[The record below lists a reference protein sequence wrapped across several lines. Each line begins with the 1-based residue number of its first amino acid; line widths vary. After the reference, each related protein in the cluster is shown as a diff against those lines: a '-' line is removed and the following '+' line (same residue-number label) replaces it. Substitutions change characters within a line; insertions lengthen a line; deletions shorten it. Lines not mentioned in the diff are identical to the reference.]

1 MRRATGVRLAILGA
15 FLLMAACGGGGDGGG
30 GGSAELAASELVAP
44 LNGGYKVKPDG
55 TRVPPR
61 GDELPVTLGS
71 VEAHWYRVDG
81 VYVIAFGGLDLDEA
95 GPVCPGSSIQT
106 DSGFEHVTNSPTEEN
121 ACEGAPKLAAEDAG
135 VRTCGPLVLYI
146 TEIPDDTEGQLFASV
161 ERYEENGTIVG
172 ATGVVAA
179 DTEAAPEID
188 PEAGEYTLPDGLI
201 EGTTEASC

>member
-1 MRRATGVRLAILGA
+1 MRGSTGVRLGALGA
-15 FLLMAACGGGGDGGG
+15 FLLMVACGGGGDGGQ

-55 TRVPPR
+55 TRVPPQA
-61 GDELPVTLGS
+61 DELPVAIGS
-71 VEAHWYRVDG
+71 VEAHWYRAGG
-81 VYVIAFGGLDLDEA
+81 VYVIAFGGLDLEES
-95 GPVCPGSSIQT
+95 GPLCPGSSIQT
-106 DSGFEHVTNSPTEEN
+106 DSGFEQVTNSPTEEN

-179 DTEAAPEID
+179 DMEAAPEID
-188 PEAGEYTLPDGLI
+188 PGAGEYIIPDGLI
-201 EGTTEASC
+201 EGTTEVSC